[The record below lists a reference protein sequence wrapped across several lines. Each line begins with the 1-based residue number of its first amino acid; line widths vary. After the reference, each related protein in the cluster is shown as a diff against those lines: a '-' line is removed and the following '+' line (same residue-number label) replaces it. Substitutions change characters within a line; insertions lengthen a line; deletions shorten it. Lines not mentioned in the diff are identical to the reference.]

1 MFHHNPADSRLIR
14 PQWLV
19 KTPLIQFNKP
29 VGRGTFR
36 GLLRVSAEPLVNKTK
51 YDLRRKKPKN
61 FRSTKREVPDT

>member
-36 GLLRVSAEPLVNKTK
+36 GVVKGFNGTFSKQNEL
-51 YDLRRKKPKN
+51 
-61 FRSTKREVPDT
+61 